1 MQKVDNQTLTSEKGL
16 SELTKSLDKILGKDD
31 LEDCLTKYED
41 FEDYGRT
48 TETIAEYIRVFETKY
63 LKIEN
68 KCIKLPSAVLAFKLL
83 RKASITGD
91 DKKLCL
97 TEMDVSEKDKLY
109 DQAKKYLKKYCKDG
123 NFTSSSTSGETVKLE
138 QEVFAVGG
146 RAGFYDNASQ
156 RDRGTSG
163 DRFWPSHRPF
173 RTNSESRRWEAGSG
187 RGRDISERPLNP

>member
-1 MQKVDNQTLTSEKGL
+1 M
-16 SELTKSLDKILGKDD
+16 
-31 LEDCLTKYED
+31 TKYED

-68 KCIKLPSAVLAFKLL
+68 KGIKLPSAVLAFKLL

-97 TEMDVSEKDKLY
+97 TGMEFSEKDKLY
-109 DQAKKYLKKYCKDG
+109 DQAKKSLKKCCTDG
-123 NFTSSSTSGETVKLE
+123 NFASASTSAETVKLE
-138 QEVFAVGG
+138 HGVKQEVFAVGG

-156 RDRGTSG
+156 LDHGTSG
-163 DRFWPSHRPF
+163 HRFWPSHRPF
-173 RTNSESRRWEAGSG
+173 
-187 RGRDISERPLNP
+187 